1 MVLRALSKRYSPDEH
16 VANDMVLR
24 LSTCETMSLITS
36 VRSEFQPLFRRTLL
50 GSAIVSAWVSDEG
63 GGALVGMEDWTRG
76 RRLSGDGRADTDGE
90 ANMCCGKWTGD
101 DDYSTPLDL
110 RDTYQQRRV
119 ISMPDNLLE

>member
-1 MVLRALSKRYSPDEH
+1 
-16 VANDMVLR
+16 
-24 LSTCETMSLITS
+24 MSLITS
-36 VRSEFQPLFRRTLL
+36 VGSEFQPLFRRTLL

-63 GGALVGMEDWTRG
+63 GGALAGMEDWA
-76 RRLSGDGRADTDGE
+76 RLCADKDGE
-90 ANMCCGKWTGD
+90 ANMCCGKWIGD